1 MIKQRSN
8 RKHCKRAALLA
19 SLIVVSMSIGAA
31 PVVARADVEGIVSG
45 KTANN
50 VEYMSGGVGIDERQQ
65 MQMKAKDYDLKLSFA
80 DRRGEFISDVKVII
94 DDRHGKELVNLTTA
108 GPWLFVELP
117 TGNYQLKAT
126 FAAPHRGD
134 QEYSRLPRPSGC
146 PIASLGPVTQPNGAE
161 LKRRLGGVETATA
174 LRVLARPVRNAASS
188 SKLQIRRVVR
198 HAHPVKRNSGRSED
212 SFLMR
217 FQAEPAV
224 TPK

>member
-1 MIKQRSN
+1 MIKQWSN

-31 PVVARADVEGIVSG
+31 PVVVRADVKGIVSG

-94 DDRHGKELVNLTTA
+94 ADRHGKELVNLTTA

-117 TGNYQLKAT
+117 TGNYELKAT
-126 FAAPHRGD
+126 FAHHTEEIKNIHVSQGHLAA
-134 QEYSRLPRPSGC
+134 RLLHWDLSQ
-146 PIASLGPVTQPNGAE
+146 T
-161 LKRRLGGVETATA
+161 
-174 LRVLARPVRNAASS
+174 
-188 SKLQIRRVVR
+188 
-198 HAHPVKRNSGRSED
+198 
-212 SFLMR
+212 
-217 FQAEPAV
+217 
-224 TPK
+224 

>member
-1 MIKQRSN
+1 MIKQWSN
-8 RKHCKRAALLA
+8 RKHCKHAALLA

-31 PVVARADVEGIVSG
+31 PVVARADVKGVVSG

-117 TGNYQLKAT
+117 TGNYELKAT
-126 FAAPHRGD
+126 FAHHTEEIEDIHVSQGHPAA
-134 QEYSRLPRPSGC
+134 RL
-146 PIASLGPVTQPNGAE
+146 LHWDTN
-161 LKRRLGGVETATA
+161 LM
-174 LRVLARPVRNAASS
+174 ARSS
-188 SKLQIRRVVR
+188 S
-198 HAHPVKRNSGRSED
+198 GD
-212 SFLMR
+212 
-217 FQAEPAV
+217 
-224 TPK
+224 